1 MTSDDARRIVVWTVS
16 KPAIS
21 WQLSLSLL
29 LSGRGGRLLV
39 RSGAF

>member
-1 MTSDDARRIVVWTVS
+1 MTSDDARRIRRLDGLEACHQLA
-16 KPAIS
+16 AIAG
-21 WQLSLSLL
+21 LL